1 MTLKHAYEQ
10 GIERLKNA
18 GIPEPQIDAWY
29 LLEYVTG
36 IGRAAYYADPDR
48 QMSREQSVEYEN
60 CLSERSRRVPLQHIT
75 GVQEFMGLSF
85 CVNKDVLIPRQ
96 DTEILVEEALEILKM
111 EGLPSEGGRV
121 RILDLCTGSGCIL
134 LSVLHWSDR
143 KIEGVG
149 SDVSE
154 RALMTAKE
162 NARRLNI
169 KSSFVQSDLFENL
182 TGKYVLILSN
192 PPYIESGRIESL
204 QDEVRIHD
212 PLKALDGGEDG
223 LSFYR
228 RIIKESKAHLEE
240 GGYLV
245 FEIGCDQAEAVTD
258 MMRQAGFEGVAVKRD
273 LAGLDRVVYGR
284 YIK

>member
-1 MTLKHAYEQ
+1 MILKHAYEQ

-169 KSSFVQSDLFENL
+169 ESSFVQSDLFENL